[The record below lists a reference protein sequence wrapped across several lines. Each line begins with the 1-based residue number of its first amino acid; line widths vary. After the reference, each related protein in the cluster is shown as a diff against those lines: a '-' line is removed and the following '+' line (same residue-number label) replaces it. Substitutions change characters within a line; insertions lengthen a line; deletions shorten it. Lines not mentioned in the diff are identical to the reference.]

1 MKSLTELTLLDR
13 FLFDQA
19 TQNPDVCKAMIDLSI
34 SRELSDI
41 QIAVIRIP

>member
-19 TQNPDVCKAMIDLSI
+19 TQNPDVCKAMI
-34 SRELSDI
+34 ELANKKSQNTDH
-41 QIAVIRIP
+41 